1 MFFVNQRWLG
11 GMLTNFQTI
20 RRSIDKMKKME
31 ATLADPTHQGLTKK
45 ELGQMQKEVI
55 KLQKNL
61 SGIRNMRALPRAVFV
76 LDTRIEHIAV
86 LEANRLE
93 IPVIA
98 IVDSNCDPD
107 HIQYPIPGNDD
118 AIRSI
123 KLIISRIADACL
135 EGAHLRAQQ
144 EDTEFSSTAPAAEKQ
159 GAMSLATAP
168 AS

>member
-1 MFFVNQRWLG
+1 
-11 GMLTNFQTI
+11 
-20 RRSIDKMKKME
+20 
-31 ATLADPTHQGLTKK
+31 
-45 ELGQMQKEVI
+45 MQKEVI

-61 SGIRNMRALPRAVFV
+61 SGIRNMRAVPRAVFV
-76 LDTRIEHIAV
+76 WTPGSSTSPI

-123 KLIISRIADACL
+123 KFIISRIADACL
-135 EGAHLRAQQ
+135 EGAHLR
-144 EDTEFSSTAPAAEKQ
+144 D
-159 GAMSLATAP
+159 ATRRH
-168 AS
+168 

>member
-1 MFFVNQRWLG
+1 
-11 GMLTNFQTI
+11 MLTIFYTI
-20 RRSIDKMKKME
+20 PRSIDKMKKME
-31 ATLADPTHQGLTKK
+31 ATLADPTHQGHTKK
-45 ELGQMQKEVI
+45 ELGQMQKEVV

-61 SGIRNMRALPRAVFV
+61 SGIRNMRALPGAVFI
-76 LDTRIEHIAV
+76 LDTRIEHIAI
-86 LEANRLE
+86 LEASRLE

-107 HIQYPIPGNDD
+107 HIPYPIPGNDD

-135 EGAHLRAQQ
+135 EGAHLRTQR
-144 EDTEFSSTAPAAEKQ
+144 EETEFASAPAGG
-159 GAMSLATAP
+159 GAKPSANLAGVA